1 MALNPS
7 SFVTRTALENF
18 SIRAA
23 NEMTDYI
30 ADQVFTPIIVGKDS
44 IKVYQYDTSG
54 FRVSNTKKASSAEAD
69 LVDYGV
75 FTTDRTPL
83 LNKLAGEYDPADA
96 KNFDVPVNQ
105 LQQDTARTIMDRLML
120 AREIQ
125 MADKALL
132 TTNYPSDLTATLAA
146 GSTWLD
152 SSGDPEGNAG
162 VARAAVKAR
171 CGKSPNAAAMSW
183 TTFEKLRG
191 APYFIDRMKYTN
203 ASATADGFK
212 VMLAAWLGVK
222 ELHIC
227 AALKNTNQEGNA
239 TQSLTDVWGDEVLFY
254 VKDDT
259 ASLRSM
265 RYGAKYLRNQL
276 YTYSY
281 QDDRR
286 GSGDG
291 RIQRIEVGWWYS
303 LEAGAVVSSTDSDF
317 SAGYLLKNVV

>member
-7 SFVTRTALENF
+7 SFITRTALENF

-30 ADQVFTPIIVGKDS
+30 ADQVFTPVIVGKDS
-44 IKVYQYDTSG
+44 IKVYQYDTSN
-54 FRVSNTKKASSAEAD
+54 FRVSNSKKASGAEAD

-105 LQQDTARTIMDRLML
+105 LQQDTARTVMDRLML

-125 MADKALL
+125 MADKVLT
-132 TTNYPSDLTATLAA
+132 TTNYPSDLTATLAG

-152 SSGDPEGNAG
+152 ASGDPEGNAA

-171 CGKSPNAAAMSW
+171 CGKSPNAAAMAW
-183 TTFEKLRG
+183 TTYEKLRG
-191 APYFIDRMKYTN
+191 APYFIDRMKYTT
-203 ASATADGFK
+203 ASVSGDAFK
-212 VMLAAWLGVK
+212 GMLAAWLGVK

-227 AALKNTNQEGNA
+227 AALKNTNAEGSA
-239 TQSLTDVWGDEVLFY
+239 TQTLSDVWGDEILFF
-254 VKDDT
+254 VKDDS

-265 RYGAKYLRNQL
+265 RFGAKYLRNQL
-276 YTYSY
+276 YTYQY
-281 QDDRR
+281 QIDER

-291 RIQRIEVGWWYS
+291 RIQRVELGWWYS
-303 LEAGAVVSSTDSDF
+303 LEAGAVVSSSDSDF
-317 SAGYLLKNVV
+317 AAGYLLKNVV